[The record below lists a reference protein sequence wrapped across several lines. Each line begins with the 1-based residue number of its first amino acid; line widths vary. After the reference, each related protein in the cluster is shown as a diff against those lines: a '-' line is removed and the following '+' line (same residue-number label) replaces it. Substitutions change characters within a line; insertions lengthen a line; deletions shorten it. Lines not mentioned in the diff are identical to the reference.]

1 MRLPLFPEPVGSPS
15 LTPNLF
21 ALEAVALDASST
33 RKLLPQLLPDI
44 LGTQTSTGVISQGC
58 FPDPPFPQP
67 PPARQSLSTSFIFSI
82 AIFTSSNASTQRI
95 KLQWVRGVILIT
107 EPKTRPA
114 ETFSKR
120 QFLHLKSE
128 EVGPGDLEASSWRG
142 IQAGAWHSGKNT
154 GFGSRLTC

>member
-21 ALEAVALDASST
+21 ALGAVTLDASSA

-44 LGTQTSTGVISQGC
+44 LGTQTSTCVVSQGC

-67 PPARQSLSTSFIFSI
+67 LPARQSLSTCFIFFI
-82 AIFTSSNASTQRI
+82 AVFTSCNASTQRI
-95 KLQWVRGVILIT
+95 KLQGVKGVILIT
-107 EPKTRPA
+107 EPKTMPT
-114 ETFSKR
+114 ETLSKH

-128 EVGPGDLEASSWRG
+128 EVGPGDLESSSW
-142 IQAGAWHSGKNT
+142 
-154 GFGSRLTC
+154 